1 MHSTAPDS
9 AAPLLRRG
17 LLALG
22 GVTTA
27 ALVVELLAERH
38 WSAGSQFVAWI
49 FVALGAVTL
58 ILAAR
63 ASTPRAI
70 WLARILAV
78 AVIAGAVFGVWEHI
92 ESNRD
97 AGELDQVYSATWESL
112 PASQQW
118 WLAVSKTV
126 GPSPPFAP
134 AALAQAGFCTL
145 LATVKHPA
153 LARRRDDP
161 PVPMAV

>member
-1 MHSTAPDS
+1 MHVTAPDS

-17 LLALG
+17 LLWLG
-22 GVTTA
+22 GLTTIGI
-27 ALVVELLAERH
+27 VVELLAERH
-38 WSAGSQFVAWI
+38 WSAGSQWVAWAI
-49 FVALGAVTL
+49 VAVGVGAL
-58 ILAAR
+58 ILAAVASSHR
-63 ASTPRAI
+63 AVMM
-70 WLARILAV
+70 ARILAV
-78 AVIAGAVFGVWEHI
+78 AVIAGSVFGIWEHI
-92 ESNRD
+92 ESNHE
-97 AGELDQVYSATWESL
+97 AGELDQVYSASWESL

-134 AALAQAGFCTL
+134 AALAQAGVCVL

-153 LARRRDDP
+153 LARRRGDS